1 MEFTPDTNMSEPDN
15 TTINIENLDD
25 VQVNIKNMSYAKLNS
40 TQWSNIE
47 KKYDDYGMAV
57 CKAMINLGTSFGQNN
72 IFKITTSLKICGEE
86 AYLKH
91 IRPSLLE
98 NELIGY
104 FIAKK
109 EIKKEIKK
117 ENKKENKKNAKTS
130 NTEEQIIPKTN
141 PKIEK
146 KKLSKKN
153 IIIYENSC
161 KIIDDGLKLLLK
173 SFDFNTLNID
183 YGLRCSKIL
192 EIRCATLFYIAK
204 CIMDNIIIFD
214 DKREFTYKTIHT
226 IKYVVKKLTGTAFE
240 YFFDKSKDEYIS
252 ATFLNDLVEC
262 SNMLEKNVEYNSENI
277 FKFYPWLIDSNNYFN
292 IIPDLSI
299 KPYTDQIEM
308 VKCVNEN
315 EELLC
320 FYNSNFGAGKT
331 TSVGAICAMQMFSK
345 SIPVLYCCAVET
357 VRHQVGRLAYNCTIP
372 FAVAAMHEEKLRIIN
387 HFSCKTTKDRRLVI
401 ADPVTTYEI
410 LKSNNNEY
418 ILFLDEPTVDADLD
432 DNQMTIMIA
441 KIFFIA
447 PPKTILVSA
456 TLPQIKDMDCYV
468 DLFKKKYITAKVI
481 LVQSNEVK
489 VGCEVINTSGKTIM
503 PHNFVRTKN
512 DLITVVDKIK
522 NNQFLGRLY
531 TGQILYHLANKLS
544 TFNIKNI
551 EINQIF
557 SDIDNF
563 NYNKVRDIAIE
574 ILQQLY
580 DCDDLIIHQFCEDPI
595 ISPIILKN
603 IKLDTTDA
611 HHFIGM
617 TLIVSNDPV
626 ETAKKYFSNYIKDLP
641 SAAGLIKNYKVMSD
655 IVNDKLKKVEG
666 GKFDSKKEK
675 LMETCEAKE
684 TISASIQFPKHKQ
697 INTIHHLKKFAPNSS
712 VNKKFVRKSLVLE
725 QLPLDSNVPDYVL
738 QMLFC
743 GIGIYRGYLFDDV
756 EKFDPEYYQCVI
768 ELASHGLLAYI
779 ISDSSISYGTNYPIS
794 NLIVENSI
802 QNRSI
807 DSILQMMGRAGRIG
821 VSFKAH
827 VYVDTFVQNQ
837 LEEYIQKSHEMTSIE
852 AINMTN
858 ALKNIINAQ
867 SIVKEQPIVVKKKE
881 KSTISFVKNSSDD
894 KLKPDIVFNN
904 SKSKFRSELEPTLK
918 PEPKPIEEKPIEE
931 KPTKWVGR
939 SSNSLQNT
947 SDQREP
953 HRSPF
958 DTMTSSPFGTATQIN
973 TSSVSSNVSSN
984 VYKPRGFLS
993 DKPPSGNSFYNSGN
1007 IFGSSFK
1014 KSS

>member
-1 MEFTPDTNMSEPDN
+1 METTSDIQTMSEIEPV
-15 TTINIENLDD
+15 NIENLDG
-25 VQVNIKNMSYAKLNS
+25 VQVDTKNMSYTKLNN

-47 KKYDDYGMAV
+47 KKYDDYGVAV

-91 IRPSLLE
+91 IRPNLKELE
-98 NELIGY
+98 LVDCY
-104 FIAKK
+104 VA
-109 EIKKEIKK
+109 KK
-117 ENKKENKKNAKTS
+117 ENKRNTKTINFDEINTSKITSKS
-130 NTEEQIIPKTN
+130 NTKTD
-141 PKIEK
+141 K
-146 KKLSKKN
+146 KKMSKKD

-161 KIIDDGLKLLLK
+161 KIIDENIKLLLK
-173 SFDFNTLNID
+173 SFNFDTLNID

-192 EIRCATLFYIAK
+192 EIRCSTLFYITK
-204 CIMDNIIIFD
+204 CIMDNNIVFD
-214 DKREFTYKTIHT
+214 DRCEFAYKTIHT
-226 IKYVVKKLTGTAFE
+226 IKYVVKKLMGTTFE
-240 YFFDKSKDEYIS
+240 YFFDKTKDDYIS
-252 ATFLNDLVEC
+252 STFLNDLIES
-262 SNMLEKNVEYNSENI
+262 SNVLEKNMEYNSENI
-277 FKFYPWLIDSNNYFN
+277 FKCYPWLIDSNNYFN

-308 VKCVNEN
+308 VKCVHDND
-315 EELLC
+315 ELLC

-331 TSVGAICAMQMFSK
+331 TSVGAICAMQMCLK
-345 SIPVLYCCAVET
+345 STPVLYCCAVET
-357 VRHQVGRLAYNCTIP
+357 VRHQVGRLAYNCAIP
-372 FAVAAMHEEKLRIIN
+372 FAVAAMHEDKLRIVN
-387 HFSCKTTKDRRLVI
+387 HFSCKTTKDRRLVV

-432 DNQMTIMIA
+432 NNQMTIMIA

-456 TLPQIKDMDCYV
+456 TLPQIKDMDCYINV
-468 DLFKKKYITAKVI
+468 FKKKYINTKVI

-489 VGCEVINTSGKTIM
+489 IGCEVINTIGKTIM
-503 PHNFVRTKN
+503 PHNFVQSKN
-512 DLITVVDKIK
+512 DLLTVIDKIK

-531 TGQILYHLANKLS
+531 TGQILYHLAKKLS

-551 EINQIF
+551 EINEIF

-574 ILQQLY
+574 ILQHLY
-580 DCDDLIIHQFCEDPI
+580 NCDDNVIQKFCGDPI

-626 ETAKKYFSNYIKDLP
+626 ETAKKYFSNFIKDLP
-641 SAAGLIKNYKVMSD
+641 SAASLIKNYKALTN

-666 GKFDSKKEK
+666 GKFDNKKEK
-675 LMETCEAKE
+675 LMETCDAKE

-697 INTIHHLKKFAPNSS
+697 INTINHIKKFASGAN
-712 VNKKFVRKSLVLE
+712 VNKKFIRKSLVLE
-725 QLPLDSNVPDYVL
+725 QLPLDSNVPDFVL

-743 GIGIYRGYLFDDV
+743 GIGIYRGYLYDDV
-756 EKFDPEYYQCVI
+756 ERFDPEYYQCVI

-794 NLIVENSI
+794 NLIIENSI

-837 LEEYIQKSHEMTSIE
+837 LEEYIQKSHETVSIE
-852 AINMTN
+852 AINMTK
-858 ALKNIINAQ
+858 ALTNIIDTQ
-867 SIVKEQPIVVKKKE
+867 TFVKEKPIVVEKKE
-881 KSTISFVKNSSDD
+881 KTFLSFIKNSSDD
-894 KLKPDIVFNN
+894 KP
-904 SKSKFRSELEPTLK
+904 K
-918 PEPKPIEEKPIEE
+918 PEPTFNSDSKAKFKKKLEPKPEPIIETQ
-931 KPTKWVGR
+931 TKWVGR
-939 SSNSLQNT
+939 SGNSQQNQNT
-947 SDQREP
+947 FEQRETY
-953 HRSPF
+953 RSPF
-958 DTMTSSPFGTATQIN
+958 ETMTSSPFGSATQIN
-973 TSSVSSNVSSN
+973 TTSSFTGSSNLYKPKGFSSD
-984 VYKPRGFLS
+984 KPRG
-993 DKPPSGNSFYNSGN
+993 GNSFYDSSSS
-1007 IFGSSFK
+1007 IFGSSFN
-1014 KSS
+1014 KSSN